1 MAAVSVTL
9 RWTAPGDDGMVGRAK
24 AYVLRYSTA
33 PITDANFANATPV
46 AAVPAPMPAGSLE
59 AFQVTGLVL
68 STGYYFALKAVDAA
82 GNWSGLSN
90 VLFVPG
96 PAVGLE
102 DQPLTL
108 AFSAPWPNPAR
119 ASVHWA
125 FALPE
130 PIGFHVDVFDLAG
143 RHVRNLASRD
153 HLVGRGEL
161 EWDLRDG
168 AGTRVAAGTYLVR
181 ARLGEETWIRRVAV
195 VP

>member
-1 MAAVSVTL
+1 MAAASVTL

-24 AYVLRYSTA
+24 AYLLRYSTA
-33 PITDANFANATPV
+33 PMTDANFANATPITT
-46 AAVPAPMPAGSLE
+46 VPAPMPAGSLE
-59 AFQVTGLVL
+59 TFQVTGLT
-68 STGYYFALKAVDAA
+68 SNTAYYFALKTVDDA

-90 VLFVPG
+90 VVFMASRV
-96 PAVGLE
+96 VGVE
-102 DQPLTL
+102 DGPLTL
-108 AFSAPWPNPAR
+108 AFSGPWPNPAR
-119 ASVHWA
+119 SSVRWA

-130 PIGFHVDVFDLAG
+130 PAWFHVDVFDLVG

-181 ARLGEETWIRRVAV
+181 ARLGGETWIRRVAV